1 VADQVSCLEAIALI
15 CDRLKLLPNVIY
27 PTPEAQAQTRLLIAH
42 QKGDVPITLDAK
54 SQQQLAKGVECA
66 STVDEKGYLLST
78 ILIGHGRVSRTKLM
92 RWLQQKAPSKA
103 IRKRQSRRKVRRF
116 HYPEDKALR
125 EEFRRLLKDG
135 ISKSEAARRLALKS
149 RNGTVDQRV
158 ARFRKFR

>member
-54 SQQQLAKGVECA
+54 SQQQLAEVVECA

-78 ILIGHGRVSRTKLM
+78 MLIGRGRVSRTKLM
-92 RWLQQKAPSKA
+92 RWLKQKAPSKA
-103 IRKRQSRRKVRRF
+103 IRKRQPRRKVRSR
-116 HYPEDKALR
+116 YPEDEALR
-125 EEFRRLLKDG
+125 EEFRQLRKNG
-135 ISKSEAARRLALKS
+135 ISKSAAARQLAEKPQ
-149 RNGTVDQRV
+149 RGTYDQRV
-158 ARFRKFR
+158 ARIRKFR

>member
-78 ILIGHGRVSRTKLM
+78 ILIVHGRVSRTKLM
-92 RWLQQKAPSKA
+92 RWLKQKAPPKA
-103 IRKRQSRRKVRRF
+103 IRKRQPRRKVRSR
-116 HYPEDKALR
+116 YPEEQALR
-125 EEFRRLLKDG
+125 EEFRQLVKDG